1 MRNLHLKCKLL
12 AKENNSHLKISS
24 HASLSVHSLKQ
35 PFQAP
40 LRNLTAPLH
49 RKIHAYMIW
58 GPEFGGVRCA
68 VCGAR
73 CAVCGEEI
81 LAVRKLHRM
90 PRRVRASRPT
100 RAFICS
106 RPGFRGFLGVH
117 MSPRWWLKRSA
128 TGAMTFPLIR
138 PVSGDAQFLRKG
150 VSHSRNFQQFRAKLH
165 SFLST

>member
-1 MRNLHLKCKLL
+1 MQTSGKRKQYTPEDFVARQPVCAFIETALPGAFEKLDR
-12 AKENNSHLKISS
+12 
-24 HASLSVHSLKQ
+24 
-35 PFQAP
+35 PPAP
-40 LRNLTAPLH
+40 QDTCMHDL
-49 RKIHAYMIW
+49 
-58 GPEFGGVRCA
+58 GPRTWRCA

-128 TGAMTFPLIR
+128 TGAMTFPLTR

-150 VSHSRNFQQFRAKLH
+150 VSHSRIFQQFRAKLH